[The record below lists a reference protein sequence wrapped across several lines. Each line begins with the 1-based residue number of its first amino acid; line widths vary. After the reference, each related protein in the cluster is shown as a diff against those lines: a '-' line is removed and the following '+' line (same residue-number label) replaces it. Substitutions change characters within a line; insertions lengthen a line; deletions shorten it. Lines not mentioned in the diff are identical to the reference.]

1 MNDVTFMTTHEL
13 ATAIRQRRVSAVE
26 VLEAYLAQIARHN
39 PALNAIVTLDEEGA
53 RQRAQA
59 ADAALMRNEVW
70 GPLHGVP
77 ITLEDAHATA
87 GLRSTWGGYPS
98 LATHVPSEDSTVPA
112 RLQAAGAIILGKTHG
127 PAIWEESVFGRTN
140 NPWDLARTSG
150 GSSAGP
156 AAALAAGLTAL
167 DIGLDTLGSI
177 QNPAHYCGIFGMRP
191 TEHRVPLTGAFF
203 IDSIRKFR
211 IMSVTG
217 PMARSVEDLRLALQI
232 ISGPDGRDTYVP
244 PVPWHEI
251 ARPARRELRIAWA
264 STFPGMPIAHEIRT
278 HIEKLAQELEQSGIQ
293 REQCLPEVDFLAQ
306 AQLGEHLFSLL
317 ASALEPRASLVD
329 PQTEGK
335 PSGSLGDYLLAL
347 HQRDGFMAA
356 WEEFFTKW
364 DALVCPAGPITAERH
379 TDTIPMVDGVVVPDD
394 QVKLLDIPYSLS
406 PVSGCP
412 TVVIPLAQDHQ
423 GLPFGVQVMG
433 RRWEDERLLAIAE
446 LLSEVTGGFQRPQG
460 Y

>member
-1 MNDVTFMTTHEL
+1 MNDVTFMTAHEL
-13 ATAIRQRRVSAVE
+13 ATVIRQRRVSAVE
-26 VLEAYLAQIARHN
+26 VLEAYLAQITRHN
-39 PALNAIVTLDEEGA
+39 PTLNALVTLDEGGA
-53 RQRAQA
+53 RRRAEA
-59 ADAALMRNEVW
+59 CDTALARGELW
-70 GPLHGVP
+70 GVLHGVP

-127 PAIWEESVFGRTN
+127 PAIWEDSVFGQTN

-156 AAALAAGLTAL
+156 AAALAAGLSAL

-177 QNPAHYCGIFGMRP
+177 QNPAHYCGIYGMRP

-203 IDSIRKFR
+203 IDPIRKFR

-232 ISGPDGRDTYVP
+232 ISGPDGRDPHVP
-244 PVPWHEI
+244 PVPWHQI
-251 ARPARRELRIAWA
+251 SRPALRELRIAWA
-264 STFPGMPIAHEIRT
+264 STFPGMPIAQDIRT
-278 HIEKLAQELEQSGIQ
+278 RIEKLAQELGQSGV
-293 REQCLPEVDFLAQ
+293 RMEQCLPEVDFVAQ
-306 AQLGEHLFSLL
+306 TQLGWHLFSLL
-317 ASALEPRASLVD
+317 ASAFD

-335 PSGSLGDYLLAL
+335 PSGSLDDYLLAL

-394 QVKLLDIPYSLS
+394 QGKLLDIPYYLS

-412 TVVIPLAQDHQ
+412 TVVIPLAQDHN

-446 LLSEVTGGFQRPQG
+446 IVSEVTGGFQRPPG